1 MTGDDDL
8 IGRLRAANPVP
19 SGIAHTEATRARLD
33 EIRLW
38 ARSGPREQE
47 SRQGWRVSFPRSGAR
62 RGVAL
67 ASVVGVLVAGGA
79 AAAIVALPHAVSDGA
94 SGSCQTLINATAS
107 VPYPAGDQ
115 AWRNWALLTFPPRK
129 IGTTLQ
135 EACNDPSQQSIGG
148 PHQGHYAVSIPIF
161 QGVVAQSAFCA
172 WADAWLSADSLGD
185 TASQAQAASEIAG
198 ALQWPASQ
206 AFLQP
211 NSANGPLTG
220 GPGMLSWLSTAQ
232 QAVQAGNVAEVA
244 SMFDSPRTVGSSPI
258 LSQCSIYAPPANS
271 DNGTVR
277 VLYPWENAQS

>member
-1 MTGDDDL
+1 
-8 IGRLRAANPVP
+8 V
-19 SGIAHTEATRARLD
+19 
-33 EIRLW
+33 
-38 ARSGPREQE
+38 
-47 SRQGWRVSFPRSGAR
+47 V
-62 RGVAL
+62 L
-67 ASVVGVLVAGGA
+67 ASAVGVLVVGGA
-79 AAAIVALPHAVSDGA
+79 AAAIVALPDAVSGGA
-94 SGSCQTLINATAS
+94 SGSCQTLINATAN

-115 AWRNWALLTFPPRK
+115 AWRNWALLTSPPRK

-172 WADAWLSADSLGD
+172 WADAWLSAVSSGD
-185 TASQAQAASEIAG
+185 TASEAQAASEIAG

-232 QAVQAGNVAEVA
+232 QAVQTGNVAEVA
-244 SMFDSPRTVGSSPI
+244 SMFDSPRTIGSSPI
-258 LSQCSIYAPPANS
+258 LSECSIYAPPANS
-271 DNGTVR
+271 NDGTVR

>member
-1 MTGDDDL
+1 MAGEDDL
-8 IGRLRAANPVP
+8 NGRLRAANPLP
-19 SGIAHTEATRARLD
+19 SGFAHTEGTRARLD

-38 ARSGPREQE
+38 ARSGPREPE
-47 SRQGWRVSFPRSGAR
+47 ARPGWRRSFARRGAR
-62 RGVAL
+62 RGVVV
-67 ASVVGVLVAGGA
+67 ASAVGVLVAGGA
-79 AAAIVALPHAVSDGA
+79 AAAIVALPDAVSDGA
-94 SGSCQTLINATAS
+94 SGSCQTLINATAN

-115 AWRNWALLTFPPRK
+115 AWRNWALLTSPPRK

-172 WADAWLSADSLGD
+172 WADAWLSAARSGD
-185 TASQAQAASEIAG
+185 TASESQAASEIAG
-198 ALQWPASQ
+198 ALQWPASR

-244 SMFDSPRTVGSSPI
+244 SMFDSPRTAGSSPI
-258 LSQCSIYAPPANS
+258 LSHCSTYTPPANS
-271 DNGTVR
+271 DSGTVR
-277 VLYPWENAQS
+277 VLYPWENAQP